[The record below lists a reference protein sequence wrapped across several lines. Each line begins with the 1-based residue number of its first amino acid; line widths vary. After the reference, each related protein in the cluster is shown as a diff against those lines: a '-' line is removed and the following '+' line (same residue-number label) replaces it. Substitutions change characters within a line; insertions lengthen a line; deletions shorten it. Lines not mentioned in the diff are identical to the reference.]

1 MSQLFDK
8 IGKGAAVF
16 FRRVDQ
22 AGVKFFIEGDREF
35 VLHEW

>member
-8 IGKGAAVF
+8 IGKGAAVLF
-16 FRRVDQ
+16 CVIDQ
-22 AGVKFFIEGDREF
+22 AGVKFFVEGDREF